1 MEEEAIRQM
10 QAIETEHWWFVG
22 RRSILSCVL
31 YDLSLPRPAR
41 ILEAGCGAGGNLEM
55 LAKLGQVSAF
65 EPHPFCL
72 DHARSRGIGDVR
84 PGQLPDDIPFE
95 RASFDLV
102 AALDVI
108 EHLADDHSGLVALR
122 DMLRPA
128 GRIVV
133 TVPAFMSL
141 WSEHDTRHHHYRRYT
156 KLELAQAASSAGF
169 EEVRCSYFNT
179 ILFPAIAGIR
189 LIKNRLRHFSGND
202 DALPPWMLNRV
213 LAKTF
218 AAERYLIKWMR
229 LPAGTSLLMT
239 GKRAHKLSQ

>member
-10 QAIETEHWWFVG
+10 QAVETEHWWFVG

-31 YDLSLPRPAR
+31 HDLRLPHSAR

-55 LAKLGQVSAF
+55 LATLGEVSAF

-84 PGQLPDDIPFE
+84 SGQLPYDIPFE

-102 AALDVI
+102 AALDVL

-122 DMLRPA
+122 NMVRPA

-141 WSEHDTRHHHYRRYT
+141 WSEHDARHHHYRRYT
-156 KLELAQAASSAGF
+156 KVELEQVASSAGF
-169 EEVRCSYFNT
+169 DEVRCNYFNT

-189 LIKNRLRHFSGND
+189 LIKNRLRHLSAND
-202 DALPPWMLNRV
+202 DALPPWILNRM
-213 LAKTF
+213 LAKIF
-218 AAERYLIKWMR
+218 AAERHLIKWVNF
-229 LPAGTSLLMT
+229 PAGTSLLLT
-239 GKRAHKLSQ
+239 GRRPYE

>member
-22 RRSILSCVL
+22 RRSILSYVL
-31 YDLSLPRPAR
+31 HDLRLSHSAR

-55 LAKLGQVSAF
+55 LASLGEVSAF

-95 RASFDLV
+95 QASFDLV

-156 KLELAQAASSAGF
+156 KAELAQMARSSGF
-169 EEVRCSYFNT
+169 DEVRCTYFNT
-179 ILFPAIAGIR
+179 ILFPAIAAIR
-189 LIKNRLRHFSGND
+189 LIKNRLHHFSAND
-202 DALPPWMLNRV
+202 DALPPRMLNRTLV
-213 LAKTF
+213 NIF
-218 AAERYLIKWMR
+218 AAERYLIKWMH

-239 GKRAHKLSQ
+239 GRRL